1 MNFKQILLVMAILIL
16 LIQSNECFS
25 FKSDDNGNMEMKR
38 SKLNK
43 LNSLHKGRKLIGIG
57 KRTRDDYVNDFLLQN
72 TLSDLID

>member
-16 LIQSNECFS
+16 LIQSNECLS
-25 FKSDDNGNMEMKR
+25 FKSDNNGNMEMRR

-43 LNSLHKGRKLIGIG
+43 LNSLRKGRKLIGIG
-57 KRTRDDYVNDFLLQN
+57 KRTRDDYVNDFFLQN

>member
-25 FKSDDNGNMEMKR
+25 FKSDNNGNMEMKR

-57 KRTRDDYVNDFLLQN
+57 KRTRDDYVNDFFGEN
-72 TLSDLID
+72 TLSEMID